1 MKNTKSG
8 FFILIAAIITGF
20 LIVNT
25 INLNNTQINISL
37 NALEYKNAVE
47 ERSTSYNEIEKIK
60 SENIDYR
67 HKISKYKGNDPEKNK
82 KLVEDMKN
90 QLFDYGAL
98 SGITSVKGPGLVIEI
113 KDGDIDRK
121 LDADYEIWRKIFHE
135 NDLSMVLNE
144 LRNAGAEAITMNNH
158 RILPNTGVKCYSA
171 HIGFE
176 DESST
181 YAPFYIY
188 AIGNPEEMKAY
199 LLAENG
205 FIQKLIIRK
214 IKVEIEVKD
223 EIIIPATKQ
232 SVEARY
238 MQRYE
243 EK

>member
-1 MKNTKSG
+1 MKNIKSG
-8 FFILIAAIITGF
+8 FLILVAAIITGF
-20 LIVNT
+20 LIVNS
-25 INLNNTQINISL
+25 INLNNTQTNISL

-47 ERSTSYNEIEKIK
+47 ERSKLYNEIEKIK

-67 HKISKYKGNDPEKNK
+67 YKINKYKGNDPEKK
-82 KLVEDMKN
+82 EKLVQDMRN
-90 QLFDYGAL
+90 QLIDYGAL

-113 KDGDIDRK
+113 KDGDIDSS
-121 LDADYEIWRKIFHE
+121 LDADYEVWRKIFHE
-135 NDLSMVLNE
+135 NDLAMVLNE

-158 RILPNTGVKCYSA
+158 RILPNTGVKCYSSQ
-171 HIGFE
+171 IGFE
-176 DESST
+176 DESMAS
-181 YAPFYIY
+181 APFYIY

-199 LLAENG
+199 LLAENS

-223 EIIIPATKQ
+223 EIILPVTKQ

>member
-1 MKNTKSG
+1 
-8 FFILIAAIITGF
+8 
-20 LIVNT
+20 
-25 INLNNTQINISL
+25 
-37 NALEYKNAVE
+37 
-47 ERSTSYNEIEKIK
+47 
-60 SENIDYR
+60 
-67 HKISKYKGNDPEKNK
+67 
-82 KLVEDMKN
+82 MKN

>member
-47 ERSTSYNEIEKIK
+47 ERSTLYNEIEKIK

-90 QLFDYGAL
+90 KLFDYGAL

-158 RILPNTGVKCYSA
+158 RILPNTGVKC
-171 HIGFE
+171 
-176 DESST
+176 
-181 YAPFYIY
+181 APFYIY